1 MEQLEPLILQSLEL
15 LVIGMGT
22 VFIILGLLIIMIT
35 LVTRMLTSL
44 KPGEEPVSFTSS
56 VSATTSTARQP
67 DEELVAVISSAVSRY
82 RKSH

>member
-56 VSATTSTARQP
+56 VSTTTSTARQP